1 MRAHIAVLAAA
12 LLVPACAPQEN
23 ETEQVAQTKQQIVGG
38 TVSTSQWD
46 ATVQLS
52 QNGQFSC
59 TGTLIA
65 PNLVLTA
72 RHCVS
77 QLDENSNDECGT
89 TTSDDPP
96 ANFGVS
102 LGVNA
107 TPAASVAKGLKVFT
121 LGASSSLCGGDIAL
135 IQLDRDIPNGKIA
148 PVRWTAV
155 TVGEM
160 TTAVGYGDDG
170 TGNTPRTRMQRTQ
183 IPVGIVGPTTDNWQT
198 NQGQNMPITVAAGEF
213 ATGDATCFGDSGGPL
228 FDQAGNVVGVTSR
241 GIDGESCVD
250 RPSIW
255 TAITTHEALIQNA
268 LAAAGHPMGA
278 AATSS
283 TGTTTGTTTST
294 SATTADDDASTTR
307 TPMAV
312 SACTAAAPGLAGS
325 PVGVM
330 VALGLV
336 VAATRRR
343 RAARGV

>member
-1 MRAHIAVLAAA
+1 MRAPLALVAAAA
-12 LLVPACAPQEN
+12 LLVPACAAPE
-23 ETEQVAQTKQQIVGG
+23 ETESVAQTKQQIVGG
-38 TVSTSQWD
+38 TISTSQWD

-59 TGTLIA
+59 SGTLIA

-77 QLDENSNDECGT
+77 QLNENSNDECGT

-121 LGASSSLCGGDIAL
+121 LGANSSLCGGDIAL
-135 IQLDRDIPNGKIA
+135 IQFDRDIPNGKIA
-148 PVRWTAV
+148 PVRWTPV

-170 TGNTPRTRMQRTQ
+170 TGNTPKTRMQRAQ

-228 FDQAGNVVGVTSR
+228 FDQAGNVIGVTSR
-241 GIDGESCVD
+241 GIDSESCVD

-268 LAAAGHPMGA
+268 LAAAGHPVTA
-278 AATSS
+278 ASTS

-294 SATTADDDASTTR
+294 SATTSDDDDTSTKR

-312 SACTAAAPGLAGS
+312 SACSAAAPGLPAGS
-325 PVGVM
+325 PLVGVM
-330 VALGLV
+330 VALGM
-336 VAATRRR
+336 VAAARRR
-343 RAARGV
+343 RAA

>member
-1 MRAHIAVLAAA
+1 MRAPLALVAVAA
-12 LLVPACAPQEN
+12 LLVPACAAPE
-23 ETEQVAQTKQQIVGG
+23 ETPESVAQTRQQIVGG
-38 TVSTSQWD
+38 TVSTAQWD

-59 TGTLIA
+59 SGTLIA

-77 QLDENSNDECGT
+77 QLDENSSDECGT

-96 ANFGVS
+96 AGMGVS

-121 LGASSSLCGGDIAL
+121 LGANASLCGGDIAL
-135 IQLDRDIPNGKIA
+135 IQFDRDIPNGKIA
-148 PVRWTAV
+148 PVRWTPV

-170 TGNTPRTRMQRTQ
+170 TGNTPKTRMQRTQ

-198 NQGQNMPITVAAGEF
+198 NQGQNMPITISAGEF

-228 FDQAGNVVGVTSR
+228 FDQAGNVIGVTSR

-268 LAAAGHPMGA
+268 LAAAGHPVTTA
-278 AATSS
+278 STS
-283 TGTTTGTTTST
+283 TGTTTGATTST
-294 SATTADDDASTTR
+294 SATTKDDDDASTTR

-312 SACTAAAPGLAGS
+312 SACSAAAPGGSGS
-325 PVGVM
+325 PLVGLM
-330 VALGLV
+330 VALGM
-336 VAATRRR
+336 VAAARRR
-343 RAARGV
+343 RGD